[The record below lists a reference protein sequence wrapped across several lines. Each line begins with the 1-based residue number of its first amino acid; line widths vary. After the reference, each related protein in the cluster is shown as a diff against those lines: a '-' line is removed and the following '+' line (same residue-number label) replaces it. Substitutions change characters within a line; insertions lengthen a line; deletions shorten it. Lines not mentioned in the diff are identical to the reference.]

1 MDIPDLSGR
10 TIVITG
16 ANSGLGYESALA
28 LAGKG
33 AHVVLACRD
42 QKKGADAE
50 RQIRAAHPQART
62 TLMALDLSSL
72 ADIRRFAAEATAT
85 LPAID
90 VLMNNAGVMA
100 LPYRTTAD
108 GFEMQFGT
116 NHLGHFAL
124 TGLLLERLL
133 ATPGSRVV
141 TVSSGAHRMGAMRFD
156 DPHWKSGYRKWPAYG
171 QSKLANLLF
180 AFELQRRLEAARAS
194 TISVAAHPGYAATN
208 LQAAGPRMQGSSF
221 LERIMDLGNS
231 LFAQSAAM
239 GALPQIHAAVA
250 PGVRGG
256 EYIGPDS
263 IGELWGKPKVVSS
276 NARSRD
282 VEAARRLWAL
292 SEEQTGVTY
301 PLGGRG

>member
-1 MDIPDLSGR
+1 
-10 TIVITG
+10 
-16 ANSGLGYESALA
+16 
-28 LAGKG
+28 
-33 AHVVLACRD
+33 
-42 QKKGADAE
+42 
-50 RQIRAAHPQART
+50 
-62 TLMALDLSSL
+62 
-72 ADIRRFAAEATAT
+72 
-85 LPAID
+85 
-90 VLMNNAGVMA
+90 
-100 LPYRTTAD
+100 
-108 GFEMQFGT
+108 
-116 NHLGHFAL
+116 
-124 TGLLLERLL
+124 
-133 ATPGSRVV
+133 VV

-156 DPHWKSGYRKWPAYG
+156 DPHWKNGYRKWPAYG

-180 AFELQRRLEAARAS
+180 AFELQRRLEAAKAA

-221 LERIMDLGNS
+221 LERIMDVGNS

-263 IGELWGKPKVVSS
+263 IGELWGQPKVVSS